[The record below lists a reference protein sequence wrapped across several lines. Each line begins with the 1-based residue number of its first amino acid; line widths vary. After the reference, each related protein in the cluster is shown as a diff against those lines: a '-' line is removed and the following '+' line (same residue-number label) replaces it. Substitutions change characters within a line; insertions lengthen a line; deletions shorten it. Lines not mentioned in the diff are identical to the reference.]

1 MEVILLERIEKLG
14 GMGDI
19 VGVKDGY
26 ARNFL
31 LPRRKALRATP
42 ENMERFERERE
53 ALETLNSDRR
63 DAAHSAATR
72 LEGES
77 IILIRQASDTL
88 QLYGSVNARDV
99 AEAMSERGA
108 EIRRQQVRLDRP
120 IKSLGMHDVRIALH
134 PEVTVTVKVNVA
146 RSPEEAEIQARGGSI
161 LGEEAEDA
169 DETVE
174 DAEAEK
180 AAADAASA
188 AAPWPQP
195 ELADEDATAAEGDAP
210 AEDAAAAEGDAPAA
224 ADEAEGDAGGADA
237 AAAADEG
244 ASNT

>member
-1 MEVILLERIEKLG
+1 MDVILLERIEKLG

-42 ENMERFERERE
+42 ENMARFEHERE
-53 ALETLNSDRR
+53 ALEQLNSDRR
-63 DAAHSAATR
+63 DAASSAATR

-88 QLYGSVNARDV
+88 QLYGSVSARDI
-99 AEAMSERGA
+99 AEAMTERGA

-146 RSPEEAEIQARGGSI
+146 RSPEEAEIQARGGTI
-161 LGEEAEDA
+161 LDEPEDAAEEAQEG
-169 DETVE
+169 EP
-174 DAEAEK
+174 AEE
-180 AAADAASA
+180 
-188 AAPWPQP
+188 
-195 ELADEDATAAEGDAP
+195 
-210 AEDAAAAEGDAPAA
+210 EDAAAAEADAEPAA
-224 ADEAEGDAGGADA
+224 DAAVEEASADAGPPVEEEAAANEEDGGAGGAGEEDPPR
-237 AAAADEG
+237 D
-244 ASNT
+244 

>member
-1 MEVILLERIEKLG
+1 MEIILLERIEKLG

-31 LPRRKALRATP
+31 LPRKKALRATP

-53 ALETLNSDRR
+53 ALEKLNGDRR
-63 DAAHSAATR
+63 DAAGSAATR

-99 AEAMSERGA
+99 AEAMAERGA
-108 EIRRQQVRLDRP
+108 EVRRQQVRLDRP

-134 PEVTVTVKVNVA
+134 PEVMVTVKVNVA
-146 RSPEEAEIQARGGSI
+146 RSPEEAAIQARGGTI
-161 LGEEAEDA
+161 LDEAEDS
-169 DETVE
+169 
-174 DAEAEK
+174 AEE
-180 AAADAASA
+180 
-188 AAPWPQP
+188 
-195 ELADEDATAAEGDAP
+195 AAEGDAP
-210 AEDAAAAEGDAPAA
+210 EWEHPASEDGDAP
-224 ADEAEGDAGGADA
+224 DA
-237 AAAADEG
+237 AAAADEATETADAGVGTDG
-244 ASNT
+244 AADEDLPSA

>member
-14 GMGDI
+14 GMGDV

-53 ALETLNSDRR
+53 GLEKLNSDRR

-108 EIRRQQVRLDRP
+108 DIRRQQVRLDRP

-146 RSPEEAEIQARGGSI
+146 RSPEEAEIQARGGAI
-161 LGEEAEDA
+161 LGEGEDA
-169 DETVE
+169 DESGEAAEGT
-174 DAEAEK
+174 EAEK

-195 ELADEDATAAEGDAP
+195 EIVDEAEGDAP
-210 AEDAAAAEGDAPAA
+210 AESDAPAA
-224 ADEAEGDAGGADA
+224 SEEAEDEGTAS
-237 AAAADEG
+237 AAADEG
-244 ASNT
+244 AARD

>member
-1 MEVILLERIEKLG
+1 MDIILLERIEKLG
-14 GMGDI
+14 GMGDV

-31 LPRRKALRATP
+31 LPRNKALRATP
-42 ENMERFERERE
+42 ENMARFERERE
-53 ALETLNSDRR
+53 ALEQLNSDRR
-63 DAAHSAATR
+63 DAAGSAATR

-99 AEAMSERGA
+99 AEAMAERGA
-108 EIRRQQVRLDRP
+108 DVRRQQVRLDRP

-161 LGEEAEDA
+161 LGDA
-169 DETVE
+169 D
-174 DAEAEK
+174 DADDE

-195 ELADEDATAAEGDAP
+195 ELEGEDAAEAGGDAAP
-210 AEDAAAAEGDAPAA
+210 EDAAAAGDDTAAAEDDPAPAEG
-224 ADEAEGDAGGADA
+224 EADAGGGAGA
-237 AAAADEG
+237 EDEG
-244 ASNT
+244 SPST

>member
-31 LPRRKALRATP
+31 LPRKKALRATP
-42 ENMERFERERE
+42 ENMQRFERERE
-53 ALETLNSDRR
+53 ALEQLNSDRR
-63 DAAHSAATR
+63 DAAGSAATR

-99 AEAMSERGA
+99 AEAMAERGA
-108 EIRRQQVRLDRP
+108 EVRRQQVRLDRP
-120 IKSLGMHDVRIALH
+120 IKSLGVHDVRIALH

-146 RSPEEAEIQARGGSI
+146 RSPEEAEIQARGGTI
-161 LGEEAEDA
+161 LDEPEDDA
-169 DETVE
+169 DEAPEGE
-174 DAEAEK
+174 D
-180 AAADAASA
+180 
-188 AAPWPQP
+188 
-195 ELADEDATAAEGDAP
+195 T
-210 AEDAAAAEGDAPAA
+210 DAAAADDAADTTD
-224 ADEAEGDAGGADA
+224 ADEAAESADAGGDVDSTSEEDTADA
-237 AAAADEG
+237 QAE
-244 ASNT
+244 

>member
-31 LPRRKALRATP
+31 LPRKKALRATP

-53 ALETLNSDRR
+53 ALEQLNSDRR
-63 DAAHSAATR
+63 DAASSAATR

-88 QLYGSVNARDV
+88 QLYGSVSARDV
-99 AEAMSERGA
+99 AEAMAERGA
-108 EIRRQQVRLDRP
+108 EVRRQQVRLDRP
-120 IKSLGMHDVRIALH
+120 IKSLGMHDVKIALH

-146 RSPEEAEIQARGGSI
+146 RSPEEAEIQARGGTI
-161 LGEEAEDA
+161 LDQEEDTEDEAAAEESATEAEEASSD
-169 DETVE
+169 
-174 DAEAEK
+174 
-180 AAADAASA
+180 DAA
-188 AAPWPQP
+188 
-195 ELADEDATAAEGDAP
+195 T
-210 AEDAAAAEGDAPAA
+210 AEDAAASGEEAGESP
-224 ADEAEGDAGGADA
+224 DEPE
-237 AAAADEG
+237 DEG
-244 ASNT
+244 SPST

>member
-31 LPRRKALRATP
+31 LPRKKALRATP
-42 ENMERFERERE
+42 ENMQRFERERE
-53 ALETLNSDRR
+53 ALEQLNSDRR
-63 DAAHSAATR
+63 DAAGSAATR

-99 AEAMSERGA
+99 AEAMAERGA
-108 EIRRQQVRLDRP
+108 EVRRQQVRLDRP
-120 IKSLGMHDVRIALH
+120 IKSLGVHDVRIALH

-146 RSPEEAEIQARGGSI
+146 RSPEEAEIQARGGTI
-161 LGEEAEDA
+161 LDEPEDDA
-169 DETVE
+169 DEAPEGE
-174 DAEAEK
+174 D
-180 AAADAASA
+180 
-188 AAPWPQP
+188 
-195 ELADEDATAAEGDAP
+195 T
-210 AEDAAAAEGDAPAA
+210 DAAAADDAADTTD
-224 ADEAEGDAGGADA
+224 ADEAAESADAGGDADSTSEEDT
-237 AAAADEG
+237 AD
-244 ASNT
+244 T